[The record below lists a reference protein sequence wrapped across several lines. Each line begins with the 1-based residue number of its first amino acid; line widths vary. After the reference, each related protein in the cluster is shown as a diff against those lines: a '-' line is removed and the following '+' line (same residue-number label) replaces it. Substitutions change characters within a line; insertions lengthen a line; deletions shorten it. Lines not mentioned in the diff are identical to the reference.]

1 MRILAIE
8 TSTEACSAALLINNE
23 CHEQYELAPRQHTSV
38 ILSQVKLLLADAGLC
53 FNQLD
58 AIAFGCGPG
67 AFTGLRIA
75 TGVAQGLAYGADLP
89 VIPVSSLA
97 ALAQGA
103 FRRYQIQSILVAQDA
118 RMNEVYWA
126 CYQIKN
132 ETVNLLGEE
141 SVGQPSSVQL
151 CFDGAWAGAGSGW
164 REYNEL
170 MLKHMGT
177 PEQGCFFDL
186 YPRSEDIAYL
196 AQRYYSRGETCSAEV
211 AAPTYLRNQIAKKK
225 VG

>member
-8 TSTEACSAALLINNE
+8 TSTDACSAALLINNE

-75 TGVAQGLAYGADLP
+75 TGVAQGLAYGANLP

-97 ALAQGA
+97 ALAQGT
-103 FRRYQIQSILVAQDA
+103 FRRYQVQSILVAQDA

-132 ETVNLLGEE
+132 ETANLLGEE
-141 SVGQPSSVQL
+141 SLGQPSSVQL
-151 CFDGAWAGAGSGW
+151 HFNGAWAGAGNGW
-164 REYNEL
+164 HEYKEL
-170 MLKHMGT
+170 MLKQTGR
-177 PEQGCFFDL
+177 PEQGCFSDL
-186 YPRSEDIAYL
+186 YPRSEDIAHLAKLYYL
-196 AQRYYSRGETCSAEV
+196 RGDVCSAEV
-211 AAPTYLRNQIAKKK
+211 AAPTYLRNQIVQKK
-225 VG
+225 

>member
-8 TSTEACSAALLINNE
+8 TSTDACSAALLIDNE
-23 CHEQYELAPRQHTSV
+23 CYERYELAPKQHTLI
-38 ILSQVKLLLADAGLC
+38 ILSQVKVLLADAGLC

-103 FRRYQIQSILVAQDA
+103 FRRYQAQSILVAQDA
-118 RMNEVYWA
+118 RMSEVYWA

-132 ETVNLLGEE
+132 GTANLLGEE
-141 SVGQPSSVQL
+141 ALGSPSSVQL
-151 CFDGAWAGAGSGW
+151 DFDGAWAGVGSGW
-164 REYNEL
+164 RKYNEL
-170 MLKHMGT
+170 MLQQTGMPK
-177 PEQGCFFDL
+177 QGCFSDL
-186 YPRSEDIAYL
+186 YPRSEDVAYL
-196 AQRYYSRGETCSAEV
+196 AQLYYSRNEICSAEV
-211 AAPTYLRNQIAKKK
+211 ATPTYLRNQVVQKK
-225 VG
+225 

>member
-8 TSTEACSAALLINNE
+8 TSTDACSAALLMNNE
-23 CHEQYELAPRQHTSV
+23 CYEQYELTPRQHTSV
-38 ILSQVKLLLADAGLC
+38 ILSQVKLLLADADLH

-103 FRRYQIQSILVAQDA
+103 FRRYQVQSILVAQDA
-118 RMNEVYWA
+118 RMSEVYWA

-132 ETVNLLGEE
+132 GMANLLGEE
-141 SVGQPSSVQL
+141 SLGPPASVQL
-151 CFDGAWAGAGSGW
+151 YFDGAWAGAGSGW

-170 MLKHMGT
+170 MLKQTGT
-177 PEQGCFFDL
+177 PEQGCFSDL
-186 YPRSEDIAYL
+186 YPRSEDIAHL
-196 AQRYYSRGETCSAEV
+196 AQWYYSRGEICSAEV
-211 AAPTYLRNQIAKKK
+211 AAPTYLRNQIVQKK
-225 VG
+225 